1 MAIAASG
8 AVSFSDLRTEFVGGS
23 SAISLGDLYRGGSN
37 ILSKA
42 GDNPSVNLAASVPTS
57 GVIDVQDFYSTA
69 KGFKSTISGNTT
81 NVVCNTLFGDDFDV
95 NYPKIIDINS
105 GVTIGGVS
113 SEAFTIPSGLA
124 GGLIINNAGNIYGAG
139 GVANGGDGRVA
150 VYNQSSGVTINNT
163 GEIRGG
169 GGGGGIGGTGGTGG
183 QGSYTVVTYGY
194 THGSRAWWCYATTS
208 TPGDCGIIYG
218 GSFSIG
224 RPLANSTTQYGNYY
238 KGSYHQ
244 YGGST
249 QAGYQLGIGS
259 TAYSSGGAGGA
270 GGTPGAGQ
278 GYNQAAGGAGSGSA
292 GASGSNNSGAGGT
305 GGAGGAGGAW
315 ATAGTAGST
324 GSTGANGNYG
334 NGAGGAGGGAAG
346 AAGAA
351 VYGTSVTMNNT
362 GTISGTV
369 A

>member
-8 AVSFSDLRTEFVGGS
+8 AVSFGDLRTEFVGGS
-23 SAISLGDLYRGGSN
+23 SAISLSDLYRGGSN
-37 ILSKA
+37 ILTKA
-42 GDNPSVNLAASVPTS
+42 GDNPAVNLAASVPTS
-57 GVIDVQDFYSTA
+57 GTIDIGDFHSTA
-69 KGFKSTISGNTT
+69 KGFKSTISSTTT
-81 NVVCNTLFGDDFDV
+81 NLVCNTLFGDDYDV
-95 NYPKIIDINS
+95 NYPKIISINA

-113 SEAFTIPSGLA
+113 SEALTIPSGLA
-124 GGLIINNAGNIYGAG
+124 GTLVINNAGNIYGAG

-150 VYNQSSGVTINNT
+150 VFNQSSGVTINNT

-183 QGSYTVVTYGY
+183 QGSYTTVSYAYG
-194 THGSRAWWCYATTS
+194 HGSRSWWCYSTCTS
-208 TPGDCGIIYG
+208 PGDCGVIYG
-218 GSFSIG
+218 GTHG
-224 RPLANSTTQYGNYY
+224 RPIPNATTQYGNYY
-238 KGSYHQ
+238 KGSYYQ
-244 YGGST
+244 YGGSC

-270 GGTPGAGQ
+270 GGTPPVGQ
-278 GYNQAAGGAGSGSA
+278 GYNQAAGTGGAGSA

-305 GGAGGAGGAW
+305 GGTAGNGGAW
-315 ATAGTAGST
+315 ATAGQAGAT
-324 GSTGANGNYG
+324 GNTGVNGNYS
-334 NGAGGAGGGAAG
+334 NGAGGAGGGAGG

-351 VYGTSVTMNNT
+351 VSGTSVTMNNT

>member
-8 AVSFSDLRTEFVGGS
+8 TVSFSDLRTEFVGGS

-37 ILSKA
+37 ILAKA

-57 GVIDVQDFYSTA
+57 GTIDIGDFHGTA
-69 KGFKSTISGNTT
+69 KGFKSTISSTTT
-81 NVVCNTLFGDDFDV
+81 NLVANTLFGDDYDV

-113 SEAFTIPSGLA
+113 SEALTIPSGLA
-124 GGLIINNAGNIYGAG
+124 GGLTINNAGNIYGAG

-150 VYNQSSGVTINNT
+150 VYNQSSGVTINKT

-169 GGGGGIGGTGGTGG
+169 GGGGGIGGAGGAGG
-183 QGSYTVVTYGY
+183 QGSYITISYSY
-194 THGSRAWWCYATTS
+194 SHGCTAWWCYATTS
-208 TPGDCGIIYG
+208 TPGDCGLVIG
-218 GSFSIG
+218 CSHGIG
-224 RPLANSTTQYGNYY
+224 RPIPNATTQYGNYY
-238 KGSYHQ
+238 KGSYAQ

-249 QAGYQLGIGS
+249 QAGFQLGVG
-259 TAYSSGGAGGA
+259 TTNYSSGGAGGA

-278 GYNQAAGGAGSGSA
+278 GYNQSAGTGGAGSA
-292 GASGSNNSGAGGT
+292 GASGSNNSGAGGQ
-305 GGAGGAGGAW
+305 GGNGGNGGSW
-315 ATAGTAGST
+315 ATAGQAGSA
-324 GSTGANGNYG
+324 GNTGANGNYG
-334 NGAGGAGGGAAG
+334 NGSAGAGGGAAG

-351 VYGTSVTMNNT
+351 VSGTSVTMNNT